1 MFWDEMQGDNLP
13 AKVALAGCAQYA
25 SEYARDLLTMEGSKD
40 KPCTCYTHSNS
51 KNFLLQS
58 LLVEITALPSIPACA
73 LAGDKAHIQ
82 LHVRVELLCL
92 QLLPSVPC

>member
-40 KPCTCYTHSNS
+40 KPVLAIHIAIPKTSS
-51 KNFLLQS
+51 FS
-58 LLVEITALPSIPACA
+58 LY
-73 LAGDKAHIQ
+73 
-82 LHVRVELLCL
+82 
-92 QLLPSVPC
+92 